1 MSAQSVSRPAGQ
13 GVAEQHSPICPRRQ
27 MGCMAHCG
35 HCDHAIT
42 PRPDACSPPLP
53 TRCQESR
60 TTPGEIANLTSRSD
74 SLPFDHWRSYW
85 TDPSVSF
92 GFHCCTP
99 YTLTLTHAP
108 PSVLAWIPSHQHTH
122 THTHTQTHPRPPT
135 LPPIPSSHWH
145 SCCCCCWRVCLALG
159 RCIDTVVTARTLPT
173 PWRLVLVLVPA
184 PGPVP
189 CPCSFSFL
197 CSHPHPPRLF
207 RCCTTHSSHSHT
219 VSHLRTQVQVNQSSF
234 TFLLPVT

>member
-1 MSAQSVSRPAGQ
+1 M
-13 GVAEQHSPICPRRQ
+13 AEQHSPICPRRQ

-42 PRPDACSPPLP
+42 PRPDACSSPLP